1 MIGGSC
7 RFEVKGDKLNI
18 LVGDLVEAVRAA
30 KMAGIRPDCP
40 RMPGIESLP
49 G

>member
-7 RFEVKGDKLNI
+7 RFGMKGDKLNI
-18 LVGDLVEAVRAA
+18 LVVVLAGAFWEA
-30 KMAGIRPDCP
+30 KIAGIH
-40 RMPGIESLP
+40 PGIPGTESVP